1 VTTGRQLWIYADEF
15 PYYQQSRDAKPK
27 PKREQHCSA
36 PVEVLYPRRLD
47 GILDH
52 AKPPS
57 KIRAISIGLKVNTQ
71 LVATDNG
78 LQYYNTKPLGSP
90 HLPRSLPIASHEKNE
105 SKEQQ
110 HFISRTLQQQK
121 PMHAIL
127 SQLNESAAGQA
138 DGGKNPSSTTSNDVV
153 TENDSAAN
161 LWRPMDHKPILV

>member
-15 PYYQQSRDAKPK
+15 PHYQQSRDAKPK

-110 HFISRTLQQQK
+110 HHQQQDNK
-121 PMHAIL
+121 TTTAFYIE
-127 SQLNESAAGQA
+127 NFATTEA
-138 DGGKNPSSTTSNDVV
+138 DACNPLP
-153 TENDSAAN
+153 TE
-161 LWRPMDHKPILV
+161 